1 MVSVHLDIALKV
13 IVRIFIYLIFY
24 SIICIFFMGFFPVN
38 AGMVGLFSMK
48 KRSLNTNVEHSVL
61 SFVFCFLVKPQKI
74 N

>member
-1 MVSVHLDIALKV
+1 
-13 IVRIFIYLIFY
+13 
-24 SIICIFFMGFFPVN
+24 MGFFPVN

-61 SFVFCFLVKPQKI
+61 CFFFSETTKNRLRFSQK